1 MPGKR
6 TIPLRGIK
14 KDWHGA
20 KGQKILDIYKQY
32 AKMCINNNLLGSPD
46 SDFEKFR
53 SFLVKYEKKRR
64 PKHRQVKN
72 TGKRL
77 PKK

>member
-6 TIPLRGIK
+6 TIPIRGIK
-14 KDWHGA
+14 KDWYGA
-20 KGQKILDIYKQY
+20 NEQKILDIYKKY
-32 AKMCINNNLLGSPD
+32 AKMSINNNLLGSPD
-46 SDFEKFR
+46 SDFEKFK

-64 PKHRQVKN
+64 PKHRQ
-72 TGKRL
+72 GQDISKRS